1 MFGRDCLIFICVKGI
16 LECRI
21 YTFSACPLLY
31 GFLQQLEQR
40 FSLFLEICYSLR
52 KIECNTHLTI
62 FINCKTNWLS
72 CCANAE

>member
-40 FSLFLEICYSLR
+40 FSLFLEIGYSLR
-52 KIECNTHLTI
+52 KFVLILKLTGYPVVRMR
-62 FINCKTNWLS
+62 NRETD
-72 CCANAE
+72 